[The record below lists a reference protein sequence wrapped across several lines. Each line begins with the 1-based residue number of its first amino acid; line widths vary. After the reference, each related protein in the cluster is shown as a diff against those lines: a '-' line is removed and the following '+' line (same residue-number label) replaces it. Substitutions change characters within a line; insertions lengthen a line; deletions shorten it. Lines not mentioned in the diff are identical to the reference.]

1 MSDGHVF
8 HAVNGSRHV
17 LRYTGRADYVMA
29 PAIERFAE
37 RLFEG
42 SGPSGLVFDLRQASM
57 LDSTNLG
64 LLARL
69 ASRVDQ
75 AGGRATIVSTNDD
88 VTDVLRSMGLAT
100 MFPITS
106 DDPVLHEVGPGEEI
120 PIQPTGQR
128 DLMLTMLEAHRVLA
142 RIDGNDSAGFRA
154 VVESLE
160 SELGPPS

>member
-1 MSDGHVF
+1 MSDGRVF
-8 HAVNGSRHV
+8 HACTGERHV
-17 LRYTGRADYVMA
+17 LRYTGRADYVIA

-42 SGPSGLVFDLRQASM
+42 NGPTGLVFDLRAASM

-75 AGGRATIVSTNDD
+75 AGGRSTIVSTNDD
-88 VTDVLRSMGLAT
+88 VTDVLRSMGLAA
-100 MFPITS
+100 MFQIAS
-106 DDPVLHEVGPGEEI
+106 DDPVLHEVNGGEEI
-120 PIQPTGQR
+120 PLEPTGQR
-128 DLMLTMLEAHRVLA
+128 ELMQTMLEAHRVLA
-142 RIDGNDSAGFRA
+142 RIDENDSAGFRA
-154 VVESLE
+154 VVEGLE